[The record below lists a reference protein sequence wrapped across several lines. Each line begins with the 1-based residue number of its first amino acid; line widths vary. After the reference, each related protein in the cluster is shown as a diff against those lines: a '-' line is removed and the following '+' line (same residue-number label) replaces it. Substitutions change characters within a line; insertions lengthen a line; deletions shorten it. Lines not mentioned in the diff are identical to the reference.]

1 MMMSGLLI
9 MFRESAFEAFFSAF
23 AALGTT
29 SIRKARQ
36 TTTVTA
42 FLKIEGRI
50 RNLLEIE
57 VCTLGDEIP
66 LELEL

>member
-1 MMMSGLLI
+1 
-9 MFRESAFEAFFSAF
+9 
-23 AALGTT
+23 
-29 SIRKARQ
+29 
-36 TTTVTA
+36 
-42 FLKIEGRI
+42 LKIEGRI